1 MRYPWLL
8 HVLCVVACA
17 KADAPPTRADSPG
30 SPQPDSPHASVAPR
44 DSSAFVGGVDRV
56 SGAGTAREVA
66 VLDAVRTAQ
75 HDAFERVVFE
85 FRGDALPD
93 YVVEYAAERPTQCAS
108 GAAMTVPGNAYLTV
122 RFSPAQAHAPA
133 GGDERSTVPSRS
145 ISVASPTV
153 RALVV
158 SCDFEAVLSWVV
170 GVDARRAFRVT
181 TLRSPPR
188 LAIDIATR

>member
-1 MRYPWLL
+1 MRYAWLL
-8 HVLCVVACA
+8 HVLCALACA
-17 KADAPPTRADSPG
+17 KADAPPAHVDSPR
-30 SPQPDSPHASVAPR
+30 SPDPDSSHASVAAR
-44 DSSAFVGGVDRV
+44 DSAAFVGGTDRV

-66 VLDAVRTAQ
+66 VLNSVRAAQ

-93 YVVEYAAERPTQCAS
+93 YVVEYSAERPTQCAS
-108 GAAMTVPGNAYLTV
+108 GATMNVPGGAYLTA
-122 RFSPAQAHAPA
+122 RFSPAQAHAPV
-133 GGDERSTVPSRS
+133 GGDERSTLPSRS

-170 GVDARRAFRVT
+170 GVDARRPFRVT
-181 TLRSPPR
+181 TLHSPPR
-188 LAIDIATR
+188 LVIDIATR